1 MVDLIT
7 NKQDHEERTKT
18 WTDRVTGIEYINFNG
33 PFSKGYGAR
42 HPQKIAGSTP
52 LDKYERFMEYTRE
65 WMHGILTNDET
76 KKNVIH
82 PSEFGGINVAKQ
94 LGNDWWD
101 LTRKLG
107 SGKEVTEG
115 LPKGTH
121 TSKADK
127 EMVYDKFM
135 PAYRAIRESFMK
147 RSFLQ
152 WIFNHAQYT
161 AERDAMHAIRGI
173 VMSLTGDSKE
183 AFDTNFTEYRT
194 HMTANIKAEV
204 EDNGDLAAENENG
217 PAAENNRDLVPE
229 NNKDLVFENG
239 NDFMLENNNPIQP
252 KNDIYYQQVNAYISN
267 MDFYED
273 RVKDMDKII
282 DIIIEYGK
290 LDPSE
295 ILSGEDRDTIH
306 YRVITG
312 LIDDSLKIAR
322 KFDELGARNANL
334 SEYKKVMEEGAKQM
348 FKYAFVKLSPMKFPV
363 AEQLIAAQLITD
375 IVISNATPAANND
388 PNFGKYAK
396 CFAMK
401 CSDEFLEQVLDE
413 AASETQSELYMANK
427 TRDIAIAREGLGID
441 LQVELEMDINE
452 QENAPIQ
459 NKVEEHVEIKDK
471 ENIID

>member
-7 NKQDHEERTKT
+7 NKHDHEERTNT
-18 WTDRVTGIEYINFNG
+18 WTERVTGIEYINFNG
-33 PFSKGYGAR
+33 PFAKGYGAR
-42 HPQKIAGSTP
+42 HPQKVAGSTP
-52 LDKYERFMEYTRE
+52 QDKYERFMEYTRE
-65 WMHGILTNDET
+65 WMHGILTSDAT
-76 KKNVIH
+76 KKSVIH
-82 PSEFGGINVAKQ
+82 PSEFGSINVANQ
-94 LGNDWWD
+94 LGKDWWD
-101 LTRKLG
+101 LTRRLG

-115 LPKGTH
+115 LPMGTH

-161 AERDAMHAIRGI
+161 AETDAMHAIRGI

-194 HMTANIKAEV
+194 HMTANIEAEV
-204 EDNGDLAAENENG
+204 EDNSDLAAENK
-217 PAAENNRDLVPE
+217 
-229 NNKDLVFENG
+229 KDLVFGNE
-239 NDFMLENNNPIQP
+239 NDFMLENNNPVQP
-252 KNDIYYQQVNAYISN
+252 KNDIYYQQVNDYISN
-267 MDFYED
+267 MDFYEA
-273 RVKDMDKII
+273 RVDDMNKII
-282 DIIIEYGK
+282 GIIIEHGE
-290 LDPSE
+290 LDPNT

-306 YRVITG
+306 YRVIIG
-312 LIDDSLKIAR
+312 LIDDSLDIAR
-322 KFDELGARNANL
+322 KFDELGARNADL
-334 SEYKKVMEEGAKQM
+334 PEYKKVMEEGAKLM
-348 FKYAFVKLSPMKFPV
+348 FKNAFIKLSPMNFPV

-375 IVISNATPAANND
+375 VVISRATPASNND

-401 CSDEFLEQVLDE
+401 CSDEFLKEVLDDT
-413 AASETQSELYMANK
+413 AYETQSELYMANK
-427 TRDIAIAREGLGID
+427 TRDIAIARQGLGID
-441 LQVELEMDINE
+441 LQAELEMDINE

-459 NKVEEHVEIKDK
+459 NKVEEPAEIKDK